1 MPTRTQKLTIV
12 LAFVA
17 AALSLAAVAV
27 RLVRYGAIDATP
39 LLGGLLMLAFGISG
53 YRRLKALRP

>member
-1 MPTRTQKLTIV
+1 MQKLTIV

-27 RLVRYGAIDATP
+27 RLVRDGAIDATP